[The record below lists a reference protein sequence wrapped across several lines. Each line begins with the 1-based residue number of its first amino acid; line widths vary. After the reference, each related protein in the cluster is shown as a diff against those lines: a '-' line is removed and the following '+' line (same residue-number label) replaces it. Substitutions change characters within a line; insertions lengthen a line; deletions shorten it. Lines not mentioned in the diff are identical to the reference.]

1 MAPTFGD
8 LDNDG
13 DKDLIIGSTSGRVH
27 YFENTAGL
35 GNPAIFTTY
44 VGNYQNILGSNFIY
58 PQLFDIDKNGT
69 LDLLLGSQNGK
80 IALWKNIGTLTIP
93 SFTQQSVFLG
103 GIDVRQYGYST
114 GYAMP
119 YMYSDAGVTKLI
131 VGSEIGNLYLYD
143 NIDANILGTYNRV
156 DTTLFKINEGTRCAP
171 VFEDITND
179 GKRDLFIGNQAGGLA
194 FFNSANI
201 YGVGINELNNVES
214 NITIYPNPCNE
225 KLIISINDNTFEEIG
240 RAHV

>member
-1 MAPTFGD
+1 M
-8 LDNDG
+8 
-13 DKDLIIGSTSGRVH
+13 
-27 YFENTAGL
+27 
-35 GNPAIFTTY
+35 
-44 VGNYQNILGSNFIY
+44 
-58 PQLFDIDKNGT
+58 
-69 LDLLLGSQNGK
+69 
-80 IALWKNIGTLTIP
+80 WKNIGTLTIP

-103 GIDVRQYGYST
+103 GIDVRPYGYST

-119 YMYSDAGVTKLI
+119 YMYSDAGVTKLM

-201 YGVGINELNNVES
+201 YGVGINELNNAES
-214 NITIYPNPCNE
+214 NITIYPNPCHE
-225 KLIISINDNTFEEIG
+225 KLIISINDNTFEEHNIKLIDLLG
-240 RAHV
+240 QELYTSNTFNKTIEIHSLNFSEGIYVVVITSLENNYKKLTKRIRISTDKTYIK